1 MDQTMAAKPRK
12 HPGAVSLGKRRMELL
27 TPEERQALA
36 SKAGKRRLKT
46 IPAKR
51 RKEIAR
57 KAAEARWGKK
67 E

>member
-1 MDQTMAAKPRK
+1 
-12 HPGAVSLGKRRMELL
+12 MELL